1 MMVCDDG
8 DDDYYDNDDD
18 DNDSNDYGDWVLD
31 RVSAMRLINPCK
43 SRPPRKNVKKSI
55 GVIDTKFII

>member
-8 DDDYYDNDDD
+8 DDDYDDD
-18 DNDSNDYGDWVLD
+18 DGDDDDSNDDGDWVLD

-43 SRPPRKNVKKSI
+43 SRLPRKNVEKA
-55 GVIDTKFII
+55 VVV